1 MRKGYMVH
9 AHFLSAWS
17 ARSRQSYW
25 KTAFSAKYQHV
36 DE

>member
-17 ARSRQSYW
+17 ARSR
-25 KTAFSAKYQHV
+25 
-36 DE
+36 